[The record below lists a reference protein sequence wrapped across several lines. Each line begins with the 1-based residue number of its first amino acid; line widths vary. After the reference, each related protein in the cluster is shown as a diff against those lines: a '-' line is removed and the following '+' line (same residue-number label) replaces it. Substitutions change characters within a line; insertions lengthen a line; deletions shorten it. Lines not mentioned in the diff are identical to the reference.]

1 MSHVCSDSH
10 WRKAYRVEE
19 GDVVKIEKIDGE
31 RGGELTFDDV
41 LLVGNDDETH
51 VVPTV
56 AGASVSGTIL
66 EQDRDKKIVVF
77 KFRRRKN
84 YIRGKDIGRRTR
96 ESVSAE
102 SRPDKAR
109 GAHHGT

>member
-1 MSHVCSDSH
+1 MYAVI
-10 WRKAYRVEE
+10 RTGGKQYRVEE

-31 RGGELTFDDV
+31 RGSELTFDDV

-51 VVPTV
+51 VGTPTV
-56 AGASVSGTIL
+56 AGASVNGTII

-84 YIRGKDIGRRTR
+84 YIRKQGHRQSYTR
-96 ESVSAE
+96 VRINGIA
-102 SRPDKAR
+102 A
-109 GAHHGT
+109 G

>member
-1 MSHVCSDSH
+1 MYAVI
-10 WRKAYRVEE
+10 RTGGKQYRVEE

-31 RGGELTFDDV
+31 RGSELTFDDV

-51 VVPTV
+51 VGTPTV
-56 AGASVSGTIL
+56 SGASVSGTIV

-84 YIRGKDIGRRTR
+84 YIRKQGHRQSYTR
-96 ESVSAE
+96 VRINGIA
-102 SRPDKAR
+102 A
-109 GAHHGT
+109 G

>member
-1 MSHVCSDSH
+1 MYAVI
-10 WRKAYRVEE
+10 RTGGKQYRVEE

-31 RGGELTFDDV
+31 RGSELTFDDV

-51 VVPTV
+51 VGTPTV
-56 AGASVSGTIL
+56 SGASVSGTII

-84 YIRGKDIGRRTR
+84 YIRKQGHRQSYTR
-96 ESVSAE
+96 VRINGIA
-102 SRPDKAR
+102 A
-109 GAHHGT
+109 G

>member
-1 MSHVCSDSH
+1 MYAVI
-10 WRKAYRVEE
+10 RTGGKQYRVEE

-31 RGGELTFDDV
+31 RGSELTFDDV

-51 VVPTV
+51 VGTPTV

-66 EQDRDKKIVVF
+66 EQDRDKKIVIF

-84 YIRGKDIGRRTR
+84 YIRKQGHRQSYTR
-96 ESVSAE
+96 VRINGIA
-102 SRPDKAR
+102 A
-109 GAHHGT
+109 G

>member
-1 MSHVCSDSH
+1 MYAVI
-10 WRKAYRVEE
+10 RTGGKQYRVEE

-31 RGGELTFDDV
+31 RGSELTFDDV
-41 LLVGNDDETH
+41 LLVGDDDETH
-51 VVPTV
+51 VGTPTV

-84 YIRGKDIGRRTR
+84 YIRKQGHRQAYTR
-96 ESVSAE
+96 VRINGIAT
-102 SRPDKAR
+102 
-109 GAHHGT
+109 G

>member
-1 MSHVCSDSH
+1 MYAVI
-10 WRKAYRVEE
+10 RTGGKQYRVEE

-31 RGGELTFDDV
+31 RGSELTFDDV

-51 VVPTV
+51 VGTPTV
-56 AGASVSGTIL
+56 AGASVSGTIH

-84 YIRGKDIGRRTR
+84 YIRKQGHRQAYTR
-96 ESVSAE
+96 VRINGIA
-102 SRPDKAR
+102 A
-109 GAHHGT
+109 G

>member
-1 MSHVCSDSH
+1 MYAVI
-10 WRKAYRVEE
+10 RTGGKQYRVEE

-31 RGGELTFDDV
+31 RGSELTFDDV

-51 VVPTV
+51 VGTPTV
-56 AGASVSGTIL
+56 SGASVSGTIV

-84 YIRGKDIGRRTR
+84 YIRKQGQRQSYTR
-96 ESVSAE
+96 VRINGIA
-102 SRPDKAR
+102 A
-109 GAHHGT
+109 G

>member
-1 MSHVCSDSH
+1 MYAVI
-10 WRKAYRVEE
+10 RTGGKQYRVEE

-31 RGGELTFDDV
+31 RGSELTFDDV

-51 VVPTV
+51 VGTPTV

-84 YIRGKDIGRRTR
+84 YIRKQGHRQAYTR
-96 ESVSAE
+96 VRINGIA
-102 SRPDKAR
+102 A
-109 GAHHGT
+109 G

>member
-1 MSHVCSDSH
+1 MLLADMG
-10 WRKAYRVEE
+10 A
-19 GDVVKIEKIDGE
+19 DVIKIEKIDGE
-31 RGGELTFDDV
+31 RGSELTFDDV

-51 VVPTV
+51 VGTPTV

-84 YIRGKDIGRRTR
+84 YIRKQGHRQAYTR
-96 ESVSAE
+96 VRINGIA
-102 SRPDKAR
+102 A
-109 GAHHGT
+109 G